1 MTRKSSTL
9 TPPPTMVGTSRL
21 KAVIYL
27 RTGAALSS
35 QTAARRSL
43 ADQRRSC
50 VAEARRLGAEVVR
63 EYVDQGASARTTKRP
78 HLMEMLAF
86 IRNSDLVNFV
96 IVDKIDRLSRN
107 LLDYVTLVS
116 EIKGFG
122 TQLVFVQVELDA
134 IPTAWMV
141 DALPIALSHWRET
154 RTTKED
160 TQ

>member
-1 MTRKSSTL
+1 MKRNDSTL
-9 TPPPTMVGTSRL
+9 APPPTMVGASRL

-35 QTAARRSL
+35 QTAAKRSL

-50 VAEARRLGAEVVR
+50 IAEARRLGADVVA
-63 EYVDQGASARTTKRP
+63 EYVDQGMSARTTERP
-78 HLMEMLAF
+78 QLMEMLAL
-86 IRNSDLVNFV
+86 IEKSDLVNFV

-116 EIKGFG
+116 EIKGCG
-122 TQLVFVQVELDA
+122 TQLVLVHDELEA
-134 IPTAWMV
+134 TPTVWKV
-141 DALPIALSHWRET
+141 DALPVALSHWRET
-154 RTTKED
+154 RIKED